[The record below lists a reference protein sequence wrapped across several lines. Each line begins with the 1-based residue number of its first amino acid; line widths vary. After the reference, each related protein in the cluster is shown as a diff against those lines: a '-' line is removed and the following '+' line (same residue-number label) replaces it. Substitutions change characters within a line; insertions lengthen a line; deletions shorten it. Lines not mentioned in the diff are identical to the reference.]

1 MPYFL
6 FKGLEVNSGICGCG
20 AEVSTIF
27 EMDVEMF
34 EIVLCGEFYGAG
46 GRQIHLLG
54 ATSRATL
61 SVCTGCC
68 QVAPGGGIS
77 ERGSLIE
84 QFR

>member
-6 FKGLEVNSGICGCG
+6 FKGLEVNSGTCGCG
-20 AEVSTIF
+20 VEVSTIF

-61 SVCTGCC
+61 SVCTGL
-68 QVAPGGGIS
+68 PGGPRWVVFL
-77 ERGSLIE
+77 RGSLIE